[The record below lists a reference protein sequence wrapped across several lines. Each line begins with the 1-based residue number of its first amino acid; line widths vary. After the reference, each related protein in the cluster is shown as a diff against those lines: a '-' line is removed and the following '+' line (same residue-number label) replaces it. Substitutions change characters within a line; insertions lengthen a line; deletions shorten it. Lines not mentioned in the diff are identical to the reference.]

1 MKISLFDINQINSV
15 IGENKLKN
23 IMWLMNRRPYKTIH
37 NVDIAGQPP
46 KNISL
51 IAYKLS
57 IFYIHTT

>member
-1 MKISLFDINQINSV
+1 
-15 IGENKLKN
+15 
-23 IMWLMNRRPYKTIH
+23 MNRRPYKTIH

-57 IFYIHTT
+57 IFYIHAI